1 MKRFFLA
8 LLPLFL
14 YYLISI
20 PVWFLLT
27 ELLGDGTENGKYAMM
42 QGIAS
47 LCTLPVLYILYRK
60 DKATVQDSRKHLLF
74 AAYDKSI
81 GVSFLLGG
89 AAVALL
95 ATALNNLL
103 GLLSVTEMSAGW
115 NTARENFYNGTFA
128 SELIFLGI
136 VVPFVEEFLYRGV
149 MYGRMRKIFSGKL
162 TILFTTLIFAILH
175 FNLAQ
180 ILYAF
185 LIGLLLGLL
194 RERYGT
200 FLPAA
205 IGHMFANLVAI
216 FRQEGILNLPSAGTP
231 AIILTVVFVAAG
243 AGLLF
248 LLIKQPRVR
257 R

>member
-27 ELLGDGTENGKYAMM
+27 ELLGDGSENGKYAMM

-47 LCTLPVLYILYRK
+47 LCTLPVLFILYRK
-60 DKATVQDSRKHLLF
+60 DIMQEEEPSPAFS
-74 AAYDKSI
+74 
-81 GVSFLLGG
+81 VSFLLGG

-194 RERYGT
+194 REKYGT
-200 FLPAA
+200 FVPAA

-216 FRQEGILNLPSAGTP
+216 FRQEGILNLPAEGTG
-231 AIILTVVFVAAG
+231 AIILTVVFAAAG

>member
-47 LCTLPVLYILYRK
+47 LCTLPVLFILYRK
-60 DKATVQDSRKHLLF
+60 DKMQEEEPSPAFS
-74 AAYDKSI
+74 A
-81 GVSFLLGG
+81 SFLLGG

-216 FRQEGILNLPSAGTP
+216 FRQEGILNLPAEGTG
-231 AIILTVVFVAAG
+231 AIILTVVFAAAG

>member
-27 ELLGDGTENGKYAMM
+27 ELLGDGSENGKYAMM

-47 LCTLPVLYILYRK
+47 LCTLPVLFILYRK
-60 DKATVQDSRKHLLF
+60 DKMQEEEPSPAFS
-74 AAYDKSI
+74 
-81 GVSFLLGG
+81 VSFLLGG

-149 MYGRMRKIFSGKL
+149 MYGRMQKIFSGKL

-194 RERYGT
+194 RERYGA

-216 FRQEGILNLPSAGTP
+216 FRQEGILNLPAEGTG
-231 AIILTVVFVAAG
+231 AIILTVVFAAAG